1 MERAGGLPDPV
12 VVADIWSDIWK
23 EETHHST
30 AIEGNSLALAQVRAL
45 LEDGR
50 ASGGKELREYL
61 EVQAYGDAA
70 RWVYTHARHGEFERP
85 ESLISET
92 DVRRI
97 HELVVSTVW
106 AHFPPEPMYQDEGA
120 GSYRRSVLEELRPG
134 LSPAPAEDI
143 SPRLH
148 NWVAA
153 ANDSV
158 DITGCR
164 GLMERLADLHAS
176 FERVHPFRDGNGR
189 VGRLV
194 LNLLLVRHG
203 YPPAI
208 IYKRQRPLYLRALA
222 KVDQGDPGLLAETLA
237 RSVTHSIERF
247 LLPALAGPLAIVPIT
262 ALADAELSRVALLS
276 AAQRGRLRAYK
287 QAGMWYSTRQW
298 VDEYSASRHRG
309 RKAAEASAA

>member
-30 AIEGNSLALAQVRAL
+30 AIEGNSLALQQVRAL

-92 DVRRI
+92 DVRGI

-106 AHFPPEPMYQDEGA
+106 AHFPPEPMYPDEGA

-134 LSPAPAEDI
+134 LSSAPAEDI

-153 ANDSV
+153 ANDSIN
-158 DITGCR
+158 ITECR

-176 FERVHPFRDGNGR
+176 FERIHPFRDGNGR

-208 IYKRQRPLYLRALA
+208 IYKQQRPLYIRALA
-222 KVDQGDPGLLAETLA
+222 KVDQGEPGLLAETLA

-309 RKAAEASAA
+309 RRGTDASAA